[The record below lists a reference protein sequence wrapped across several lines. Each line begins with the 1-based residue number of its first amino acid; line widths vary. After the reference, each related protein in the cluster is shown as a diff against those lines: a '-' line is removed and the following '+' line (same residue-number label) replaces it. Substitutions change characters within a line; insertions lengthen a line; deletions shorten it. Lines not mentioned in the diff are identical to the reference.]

1 MEIRQT
7 TGNKI
12 VDAVAKM
19 QLTGNIVHE
28 AWYHTVTKKN
38 GKCCP
43 LAVLILA
50 DIVYWYRPAE
60 HRDEET
66 QAVTYYKKFHDNDY
80 LQRSYAQIMSRY
92 GISKKQAY
100 EALVLLEELGVVKR
114 HFRTITTSG
123 GNKMGNVMFLE
134 LIPEVLMELTYPNEA
149 PIAKNVNS
157 SLPGGESI
165 KPSNPDEAPIAK
177 NVNSSLPV
185 GNDLIPN
192 KSIPPYENGNTNT
205 KTTTE
210 DTPEIPSETPTTT
223 TEKKS
228 TDTDDTARTV
238 VDKVRDAYADLEL
251 PDNDIIAI
259 VKASGNN
266 FDRCI
271 QARLLLDLQ
280 CQKIYNVTGWLI
292 KALNDKYQMHPKAGP
307 RSGFAN
313 YEQRHYTKEDFE
325 LLENLLAAQ

>member
-12 VDAVAKM
+12 VDAVAKI

-66 QAVTYYKKFHDNDY
+66 QDVTYYKKFRDNDY

-100 EALVLLEELGVVKR
+100 EAMVVLENLGVIKR

-123 GNKMGNVMFLE
+123 GNRMGNVMFLE
-134 LIPEVLMELTYPNEA
+134 LIPEVLMKLTYPDED
-149 PIAKNVNS
+149 PIAKKVNS
-157 SLPGGESI
+157 SLPAGDDI
-165 KPSNPDEAPIAK
+165 KPACPDEDPIAK
-177 NVNSSLPV
+177 KVNSSLPA
-185 GNDLIPN
+185 GDDLIPN

-228 TDTDDTARTV
+228 TDTNDTAPTV
-238 VDKVRDAYADLEL
+238 VDKVRAAYADMEL

-271 QARLLLDLQ
+271 QARLLLDQ
-280 CQKIYNVTGWLI
+280 QRQKIYNVTGWLI
-292 KALNDKYQMHPKAGP
+292 KALDDKYQMHPKAGP
-307 RSGFAN
+307 KSGFHN
-313 YEQRHYTKEDFE
+313 FEQRNYTKEDFMR
-325 LLENLLAAQ
+325 LEDLLAAQ

>member
-66 QAVTYYKKFHDNDY
+66 QDVTYYKKFRDNDY

-100 EALVLLEELGVVKR
+100 EALVVLENLGVIKR
-114 HFRTITTSG
+114 HFRTVTTSG
-123 GNKMGNVMFLE
+123 GNRMGNVMFLE
-134 LIPEVLMELTYPNEA
+134 LIPEVLMKLTYPDED
-149 PIAKNVNS
+149 PIAKKVNS
-157 SLPGGESI
+157 SLPAG
-165 KPSNPDEAPIAK
+165 D
-177 NVNSSLPV
+177 
-185 GNDLIPN
+185 DLIPN
-192 KSIPPYENGNTNT
+192 KSIPPYENVNTNT

-228 TDTDDTARTV
+228 TDTDDTARSV
-238 VDKVRDAYADLEL
+238 VDKVRDAYADLKL

>member
-12 VDAVAKM
+12 VDAVAKI
-19 QLTGNIVHE
+19 QLTGNIVPE
-28 AWYHTVTKKN
+28 AWYHTVTKEN

-43 LAVLILA
+43 LGVLILA

-66 QAVTYYKKFHDNDY
+66 QDVTYYKKFRDNDY

-100 EALVLLEELGVVKR
+100 EALVVLENLGVIKR

-123 GNKMGNVMFLE
+123 GNRMGNVMFLE
-134 LIPEVLMELTYPNEA
+134 LIPEVLMKLTYPDED
-149 PIAKNVNS
+149 PIAKKVNS
-157 SLPGGESI
+157 SLPAGDDI
-165 KPSNPDEAPIAK
+165 KPACPDEDLIAK
-177 NVNSSLPV
+177 KVNSSLPA
-185 GNDLIPN
+185 GDDLIPN

-228 TDTDDTARTV
+228 TDTNDTAPTV
-238 VDKVRDAYADLEL
+238 VDKVRAAYADMEL

-271 QARLLLDLQ
+271 QARLLLDQ
-280 CQKIYNVTGWLI
+280 QRQKIYNVTGWLI
-292 KALNDKYQMHPKAGP
+292 KALDDKYQMHPKAGP
-307 RSGFAN
+307 KSGFHN
-313 YEQRHYTKEDFE
+313 FEQRNYTKEDFMR
-325 LLENLLAAQ
+325 LEDLLAAQ

>member
-1 MEIRQT
+1 MEIKQT

-134 LIPEVLMELTYPNEA
+134 LIPEVLMKLTYPDED
-149 PIAKNVNS
+149 PIAKKVNS
-157 SLPGGESI
+157 SLPAG
-165 KPSNPDEAPIAK
+165 D
-177 NVNSSLPV
+177 
-185 GNDLIPN
+185 DLIPN
-192 KSIPPYENGNTNT
+192 KSIPPYDNVNTNT

-210 DTPEIPSETPTTT
+210 DTPEISSKTPTTT

>member
-12 VDAVAKM
+12 VDAVAKI
-19 QLTGNIVHE
+19 QLTGNIVPE
-28 AWYHTVTKKN
+28 AWYHTVTKEN

-43 LAVLILA
+43 LGVLILA

-66 QAVTYYKKFHDNDY
+66 QDVTYYKKFRDNDY

-100 EALVLLEELGVVKR
+100 EALVVLENLGVIKR

-123 GNKMGNVMFLE
+123 GNRMGNVMFLE
-134 LIPEVLMELTYPNEA
+134 LIPEVLMKLTYPDED
-149 PIAKNVNS
+149 PIAKKVNS
-157 SLPGGESI
+157 SLPAG
-165 KPSNPDEAPIAK
+165 D
-177 NVNSSLPV
+177 
-185 GNDLIPN
+185 DLIPN

-228 TDTDDTARTV
+228 TDTNDTAPTV
-238 VDKVRDAYADLEL
+238 VDKVRAAYADMEL

-271 QARLLLDLQ
+271 QARLLLDQ
-280 CQKIYNVTGWLI
+280 QRQKIYNVTGWLI
-292 KALNDKYQMHPKAGP
+292 KALDDKYQMHPKAGP
-307 RSGFAN
+307 KSGFHN
-313 YEQRHYTKEDFE
+313 FEQRNYTKEDFMR
-325 LLENLLAAQ
+325 LEDLLAAQ

>member
-1 MEIRQT
+1 MEIKQT

-28 AWYHTVTKKN
+28 AWYHTITKKN

-66 QAVTYYKKFHDNDY
+66 QDVTYYKKFRDNDY

-100 EALVLLEELGVVKR
+100 EALVVLEELGVVKR
-114 HFRTITTSG
+114 HFRTVTTSG
-123 GNKMGNVMFLE
+123 GNRMGNVMFLE
-134 LIPEVLMELTYPNEA
+134 LIPEVLMKLTYPDED
-149 PIAKNVNS
+149 PIAKKVNS
-157 SLPGGESI
+157 SLPAGDDI
-165 KPSNPDEAPIAK
+165 KPACPDEDPIAK
-177 NVNSSLPV
+177 KVNSSLPA
-185 GNDLIPN
+185 GDDLIPN

-228 TDTDDTARTV
+228 TDTNDTAPTV
-238 VDKVRDAYADLEL
+238 VDKVRAAYADMEL

-271 QARLLLDLQ
+271 QARLLLDQ
-280 CQKIYNVTGWLI
+280 QRQKIYNVTGWLI
-292 KALNDKYQMHPKAGP
+292 KALDDKYQMHPKAGP
-307 RSGFAN
+307 KSGFHN
-313 YEQRHYTKEDFE
+313 FEQRNYTKEDFMR
-325 LLENLLAAQ
+325 LEDLLAAQ

>member
-100 EALVLLEELGVVKR
+100 EALVVLENLGVIKR

-123 GNKMGNVMFLE
+123 GNRMGNVMFLE
-134 LIPEVLMELTYPNEA
+134 LIPEVLMKLTYPDED
-149 PIAKNVNS
+149 PIAKKVNS
-157 SLPGGESI
+157 SLPAGDDI
-165 KPSNPDEAPIAK
+165 KPACPDEDPIAK
-177 NVNSSLPV
+177 KVNSSLPA
-185 GNDLIPN
+185 GDDLIPN
-192 KSIPPYENGNTNT
+192 KSIPRQQQR
-205 KTTTE
+205 
-210 DTPEIPSETPTTT
+210 I
-223 TEKKS
+223 
-228 TDTDDTARTV
+228 
-238 VDKVRDAYADLEL
+238 L
-251 PDNDIIAI
+251 PR
-259 VKASGNN
+259 
-266 FDRCI
+266 FLP
-271 QARLLLDLQ
+271 RLLQQQL
-280 CQKIYNVTGWLI
+280 KR
-292 KALNDKYQMHPKAGP
+292 KALTQ
-307 RSGFAN
+307 
-313 YEQRHYTKEDFE
+313 TI
-325 LLENLLAAQ
+325 LLPLLLIR